1 MLTLPVAHMDIYVSF
16 HKNIYVYMCLY
27 PSRSSLSCVACVV
40 QLDRS
45 ERRAKCGVPFILL
58 VLLLPLSTH
67 SLLPAP
73 HSVPLL
79 LCSFTPHSFPSMLCP
94 HSTSWQSFS
103 LNARL
108 LCFKHFLNSLG
119 NSREKT
125 PRPTACPA
133 QILSTIP
140 SYDSPL
146 VTYLYPHFCPCP
158 CSIVCWQAPKLS
170 ACSAWASCFGP
181 KTFELN
187 LQQ

>member
-1 MLTLPVAHMDIYVSF
+1 MRRPIHLARVVAATF
-16 HKNIYVYMCLY
+16 NT
-27 PSRSSLSCVACVV
+27 
-40 QLDRS
+40 
-45 ERRAKCGVPFILL
+45 
-58 VLLLPLSTH
+58 LSTLCT
-67 SLLPAP
+67 S
-73 HSVPLL
+73 
-79 LCSFTPHSFPSMLCP
+79 LCSFSTVFLSPTPPPQCSVP

-146 VTYLYPHFCPCP
+146 VTYPCPRHCP